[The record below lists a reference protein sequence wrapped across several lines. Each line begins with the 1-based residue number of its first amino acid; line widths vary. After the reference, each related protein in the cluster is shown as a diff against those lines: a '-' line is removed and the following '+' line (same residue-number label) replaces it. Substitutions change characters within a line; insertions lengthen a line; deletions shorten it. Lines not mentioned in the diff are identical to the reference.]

1 MRRALRVYADTSVFG
16 GTQDDEFREPSRRFF
31 EQVEAGKYELVVSR
45 VTFDELVG
53 APDAVQDLVDQL
65 PPSALTRLSR
75 EVLREARTLAQA
87 YLDAG
92 ILGYA
97 SAADA
102 AHVAAATVAE
112 ADLLVSWNF
121 RHIVNYERIRKFN
134 AINALKGYAPIEI
147 RSPLE
152 VVYGHEGEDV

>member
-1 MRRALRVYADTSVFG
+1 MRRTPRVYADTSVFG
-16 GTQDDEFREPSRRFF
+16 GTQDDEFREPSRLFF
-31 EQVEAGKYELVVSR
+31 EQVASGKYELLVSQ

-53 APDAVQDLVDQL
+53 APDAVQGLVDQL
-65 PPSALTRLSR
+65 PPRVLTRLGP
-75 EVLREARTLAQA
+75 EVLSEARTLAQA
-87 YLDAG
+87 YVDAG

-112 ADLLVSWNF
+112 ADLLLSWNF
-121 RHIVNYERIRKFN
+121 RHIVNYDRIRKFN
-134 AINALKGYAPIEI
+134 AINVLKGYAPIEI

-152 VVYGHEGEDV
+152 VAYGYEDEGV